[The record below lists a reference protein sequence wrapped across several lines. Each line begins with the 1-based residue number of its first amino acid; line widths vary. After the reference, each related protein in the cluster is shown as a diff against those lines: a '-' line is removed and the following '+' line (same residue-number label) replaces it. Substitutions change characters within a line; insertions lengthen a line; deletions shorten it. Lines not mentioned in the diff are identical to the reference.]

1 MDGGKQPVISTPAN
15 SRPFE
20 HNEHQLT
27 QDPSILT
34 TSFKQAGVISSKT
47 STQHVAASMTEGD
60 IQSNYTKSNR
70 RKREKSGSRKKDPR
84 RSRSRKEEAESVRL
98 QLQSK
103 NDGNIEEYLKSLDER
118 TQKLDD

>member
-1 MDGGKQPVISTPAN
+1 
-15 SRPFE
+15 
-20 HNEHQLT
+20 
-27 QDPSILT
+27 
-34 TSFKQAGVISSKT
+34 
-47 STQHVAASMTEGD
+47 MTEGD
-60 IQSNYTKSNR
+60 IQSNYQKSNR
-70 RKREKSGSRKKDPR
+70 RKREKSGSRKKDQR